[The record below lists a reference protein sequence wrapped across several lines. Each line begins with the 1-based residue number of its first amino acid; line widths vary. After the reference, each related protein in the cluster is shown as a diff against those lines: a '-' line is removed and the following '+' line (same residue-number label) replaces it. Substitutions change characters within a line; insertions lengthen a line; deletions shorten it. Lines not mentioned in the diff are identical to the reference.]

1 VARIVHCFVVFCVIV
16 GENLDFVLLSSLLCA
31 LNVVCVCVCRH
42 VVLSSR
48 FYAFCVEEVIMS
60 VFVNCLVKRAT
71 VER

>member
-1 VARIVHCFVVFCVIV
+1 MCIKC
-16 GENLDFVLLSSLLCA
+16 G
-31 LNVVCVCVCRH
+31 VCVCRH
-42 VVLSSR
+42 VVLSCR